1 MIVFL
6 DDYVA
11 QGALLAF
18 SVAGIRI
25 PDDVQVITLA
35 NKGLGPVWIKPVT
48 RFEVDAAAEADAF
61 ATSFMVMGL
70 DRVKEIIEGQG
81 GTITLD
87 DNPGG
92 GTIFYITLPTVDDDA
107 EVEEAI
113 IIED

>member
-1 MIVFL
+1 MV
-6 DDYVA
+6 
-11 QGALLAF
+11 
-18 SVAGIRI
+18 
-25 PDDVQVITLA
+25 
-35 NKGLGPVWIKPVT
+35 NNEGL
-48 RFEVDAAAEADAF
+48 
-61 ATSFMVMGL
+61 GL